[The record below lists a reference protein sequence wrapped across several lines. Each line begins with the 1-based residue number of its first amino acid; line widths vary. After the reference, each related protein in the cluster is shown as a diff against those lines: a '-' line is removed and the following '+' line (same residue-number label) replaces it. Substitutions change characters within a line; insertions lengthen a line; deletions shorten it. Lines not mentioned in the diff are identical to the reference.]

1 MPKLLGSGVWLVIVA
16 ANFLGCATPPVY
28 SYLVYENPT
37 SFVRLE
43 FSPWA
48 ETDRPDTWN
57 AHPASLS
64 RRQIQQALEGLRV
77 REHRAAPIQWIR
89 GVAELEPV
97 FRPEEV
103 ELLIP
108 RLQEG
113 LELAVPQELV
123 TFYVSHP
130 VNATKREVTSGGLYV
145 TEGRLHIILSNFRAI
160 YGIPPAGLIYDKR
173 YPLLSLGPFGV
184 DILYEAEAE
193 ELVLAQEEGLLDA
206 ILGDKRSGE
215 IVLDLSRLSLMKM

>member
-1 MPKLLGSGVWLVIVA
+1 MSKRWGAIFLLIFFAWG
-16 ANFLGCATPPVY
+16 NLGCASPPLY

-37 SFVRLE
+37 AFVRLE

-48 ETDRPDTWN
+48 DSDRPQTWN

-64 RRQIQQALEGLRV
+64 RRQIQKALEGLRV
-77 REHRAAPIQWIR
+77 REHRAAPFRWIS
-89 GVAELEPV
+89 GLAQMEPA
-97 FRPEEV
+97 FYKEEV
-103 ELLIP
+103 ELLLP

-123 TFYVSHP
+123 TFYLSHP

-145 TEGRLHIILSNFRAI
+145 TDGQLHIILSNYRTV

-173 YPLLSLGPFGV
+173 YPLFSLGPLGV
-184 DILYEAEAE
+184 DVLYEDDE
-193 ELVLAQEEGLLDA
+193 EEFVQAQEEGLIHA
-206 ILGDKRSGE
+206 IFGDERNGE
-215 IVLDLSRLSLMKM
+215 IVLDLSRLSMMKM